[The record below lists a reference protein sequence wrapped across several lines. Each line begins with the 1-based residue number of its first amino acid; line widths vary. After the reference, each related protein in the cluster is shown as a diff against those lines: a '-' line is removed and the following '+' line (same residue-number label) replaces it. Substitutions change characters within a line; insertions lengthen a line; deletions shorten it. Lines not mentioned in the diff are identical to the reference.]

1 MAKSDLEELTGHIRN
16 FARARD
22 WGRYHTPKNLSMAL
36 IAEAAEL
43 VEHFQWLTPEES
55 ASLVENDETMEEVA
69 DEVADVAIYLLR
81 LADVLDIDL
90 GAAVRKKMDRNEERF
105 PAG

>member
-1 MAKSDLEELTGHIRN
+1 MAKSDLEELTGRIRN

-43 VEHFQWLTPEES
+43 LEHFQWLTPEES
-55 ASLVENDETMEEVA
+55 ASVVEDDEAMEEVA
-69 DEVADVAIYLLR
+69 DEVADSR
-81 LADVLDIDL
+81 R
-90 GAAVRKKMDRNEERF
+90 VRAR
-105 PAG
+105 

>member
-1 MAKSDLEELTGHIRN
+1 MAKSDLEALTDRIRQ

-22 WGRYHTPKNLSMAL
+22 WEQFHTPKNLSMAL

-55 ASLVENDETMEEVA
+55 AAVVEEDAVMTEVA
-69 DEVADVAIYLLR
+69 DEIADVAIYLLR
-81 LADVLDIDL
+81 LADVLGIDVGEAVERKL
-90 GAAVRKKMDRNEERF
+90 GRNEERF
-105 PAG
+105 PAR